1 METILKSND
10 QVYIS
15 WVKNILASHSISFFV
30 IDEQMSMMEGSITAI
45 PVRIVVYKI
54 DFVKANNL
62 IEKAKEGLQSI

>member
-1 METILKSND
+1 MKTILKSND

-15 WVKNILASHSISFFV
+15 WVKSILASHSISFYV

-45 PVRIVVYKI
+45 PIRIVVDKI

-62 IEKAKEGLQSI
+62 IAKAKESLQSI

>member
-1 METILKSND
+1 MKTILKSND

-15 WVKNILASHSISFFV
+15 WVKSILASHSISFYV

-45 PVRIVVYKI
+45 PVRIVVDKI

-62 IEKAKEGLQSI
+62 IAKAKESLQSI